1 MQIHI
6 KLKEKTAKFLYF
18 KIKSIKTQYS
28 KATNKQLVKSEFTD
42 FFVPKGLTA
51 LHKGLFKVCY

>member
-1 MQIHI
+1 MQIHV
-6 KLKEKTAKFLYF
+6 KLKEKTVMFLYF

-28 KATNKQLVKSEFTD
+28 KATNRQLAKSEFTD

-51 LHKGLFKVCY
+51 FAQRFI